1 MYVKF
6 IFNQYVKYVL
16 RYRLQ
21 YDKQQIIFN
30 KNDFSLDD
38 EDNLFAN

>member
-1 MYVKF
+1 MYVKLF
-6 IFNQYVKYVL
+6 LNQYVKYVL
-16 RYRLQ
+16 GYRLQ
-21 YDKQQIIFN
+21 YDKQQIMFN